1 MLYKKN
7 FSLIVVGQEEVR
19 GEEVERRG
27 ALGLGHRGGQLR
39 HLQVHKHSDSDSRS
53 NPVEKAEF
61 S

>member
-39 HLQVHKHSDSDSRS
+39 YLQVHIYSDSDSRS
-53 NPVEKAEF
+53 NPV
-61 S
+61 